1 MGGGGR
7 NALNFVVS
15 TGSFQLRGQKV
26 NEIGVMK
33 GTNRRLFCF
42 GLGVGGCRE
51 GEWCED
57 WEEESRESQKEGGKL
72 HVH

>member
-1 MGGGGR
+1 
-7 NALNFVVS
+7 
-15 TGSFQLRGQKV
+15 
-26 NEIGVMK
+26 MK